1 MTSTLR
7 KFLDR
12 IEARNLARLSE
23 PEREEVQ
30 AFDAMVRKRA
40 WQFWGLFLG
49 VWALGTAGLW
59 AFNAR
64 ISILEAA
71 LLSLVFILATAF
83 GVASVWFGHRR
94 YKGPLYRAALITII
108 LPILGAIFGAL
119 IGFAIRGEA
128 SLLDV
133 SAVLAF
139 ILKSGPKVLIAGL
152 VVGLIYSVFMVS
164 VIRYR
169 RQQLQQRNEELE
181 IQAREDRLVRSLTD
195 AKLKL
200 MQAQV
205 EPHFLFNTLS
215 TVKQL
220 AEPKAPEAAQLT
232 GNLITFLRA
241 GLSGLRGDQ
250 ATLGAEVDMAAA
262 YLAIMQTRMGER
274 LRFSVEVPAGLRD
287 VRVPPAML
295 ISLVENAIKH
305 GLEPSPRGGTV
316 RITAERQ
323 GDDLIITVADTG
335 LGMSDIP
342 GGGVGLANI
351 RERMSALFGTH
362 AELTLTENAPHGFIA
377 RMRLPPLPT

>member
-1 MTSTLR
+1 MSNPVR

-12 IEARNLARLSE
+12 LEARNLARLSDS
-23 PEREEVQ
+23 EREEVQ
-30 AFDAMVRKRA
+30 AFDAMVRQRA
-40 WQFWGLFLG
+40 WQFWGLFLAA
-49 VWALGTAGLW
+49 WAVGAAGLW
-59 AFNAR
+59 GFSAR
-64 ISILEAA
+64 IGMLEAA
-71 LLSLVFILATAF
+71 LLSLVFILATGF

-108 LPILGAIFGAL
+108 LPILGAVFGAL
-119 IGFAIRGEA
+119 IGFVIRGEA
-128 SLLDV
+128 SLLDI
-133 SAVLAF
+133 SAFHAF
-139 ILKSGPKVLIAGL
+139 ILKSGPKVLVAGL
-152 VVGLIYSVFMVS
+152 VVGLVYAVFMVS

-181 IQAREDRLVRSLTD
+181 SQAREDRLVRSLTD

-220 AEPKAPEAAQLT
+220 AEPRSPEAAQLT

-262 YLAIMQTRMGER
+262 YLAIMQTRMGAR
-274 LRFSVEVPAGLRD
+274 LQFSIEVPDELRD

-305 GLEPSPRGGTV
+305 GLEPSPRGGAV
-316 RITAERQ
+316 RIAASRDR
-323 GDDLIITVADTG
+323 DDLVVTVADTG
-335 LGMSDIP
+335 LGISDLP

-351 RERMSALFGTH
+351 RERLAALFGAR
-362 AELTLTENAPHGFIA
+362 AELALAENTPQGFVAIL
-377 RMRLPPLPT
+377 RLPPLPA